1 MNVFSRAFLF
11 VVLMISSVQAM
22 AESVNDELT
31 DMLNQ
36 FLAGASSNDVAAHER
51 FWADD
56 LIYTSSAGE
65 RFTKADIMKSVT
77 TPPATGGDEADV
89 LYTAEEIIIHPYGT
103 MAVVAFE
110 LVGTSSETGKDGSST
125 TKESHYLNTGTFLQ
139 RDGIW
144 QVVAWQ
150 ATHMAE
156 PKADEG

>member
-1 MNVFSRAFLF
+1 MKALSRALLF
-11 VVLMISSVQAM
+11 VVLMVSSIQVM
-22 AESVNDELT
+22 AEDVNDQLT

-56 LIYTSSAGE
+56 LIYTSSSGE
-65 RFTKADIMKSVT
+65 RLTKADIMKSVT
-77 TPPATGGDEADV
+77 TPPSPGDEDPMV
-89 LYTAEEIIIHPYGT
+89 LYTAEHVIIHPYGN
-103 MAVVAFE
+103 MAVLAFQ
-110 LVGTSSETGKDGSST
+110 LVGTSNDAGKDGT
-125 TKESHYLNTGTFLQ
+125 GTPKVRNYLNTGTFLQ

-156 PKADEG
+156 PQADGS